1 MSKTN
6 IKMSQPS
13 FIIKKDDGIIV
24 CKIKA
29 SGKSGVFENLDID
42 HYRMSDKLKK
52 RFGISY
58 LWQEQTFTV
67 ITRHHKS
74 DVWNEIVGKRIAEAK
89 CKRQIYDFYHRVY
102 KFILDEIK
110 KSDIAQLE
118 RYVDN
123 LGYCQIR
130 EDKHYKDLMG

>member
-13 FIIKKDDGIIV
+13 FIVKKDDGIIV
-24 CKIKA
+24 CKIETK
-29 SGKSGVFENLDID
+29 GNTEVFEKLDI
-42 HYRMSDKLKK
+42 YMMSRKLKK
-52 RFGISY
+52 RFNIYSINDT
-58 LWQEQTFTV
+58 LTFTV
-67 ITRHHKS
+67 VTRHHKS

-89 CKRQIYDFYHRVY
+89 CKRQIYDFYHRIY

>member
-13 FIIKKDDGIIV
+13 FIVKKDDGIIV
-24 CKIKA
+24 CKIETK
-29 SGKSGVFENLDID
+29 GNTDVFEKLDI
-42 HYRMSDKLKK
+42 YMMSRKLKK
-52 RFGISY
+52 RFNIYSINDT
-58 LWQEQTFTV
+58 LTFTV
-67 ITRHHKS
+67 VTRHHKS
-74 DVWNEIVGKRIAEAK
+74 DVWNEIIGKRIAEAK

-102 KFILDEIK
+102 KFILDKIK

>member
-6 IKMSQPS
+6 IKMSQPTYIVKKNDGV
-13 FIIKKDDGIIV
+13 II
-24 CKIKA
+24 CKITTQGNNDIFKY
-29 SGKSGVFENLDID
+29 LDT
-42 HYRMSDKLKK
+42 YPMSRKLKK
-52 RFGISY
+52 KFHVTYINKV
-58 LWQEQTFTV
+58 LNFTTIV
-67 ITRHHKS
+67 HHHKS

>member
-13 FIIKKDDGIIV
+13 FIVKKDDGIIV
-24 CKIKA
+24 CKIETK
-29 SGKSGVFENLDID
+29 GNTEVFEKLDI
-42 HYRMSDKLKK
+42 YMMSRKLKK
-52 RFGISY
+52 RFNIYSINDT
-58 LWQEQTFTV
+58 LTFTV
-67 ITRHHKS
+67 VTRHHKS

-102 KFILDEIK
+102 KFILDKIK

>member
-6 IKMSQPS
+6 IKMGQPS
-13 FIIKKDDGIIV
+13 FIVKKDDGVIV
-24 CKIKA
+24 CKIETK
-29 SGKSGVFENLDID
+29 GNPDVFEHLDI
-42 HYRMSDKLKK
+42 YMLSRKLKK
-52 RFGISY
+52 RFNIY
-58 LWQEQTFTV
+58 NINDVLTFTV
-67 ITRHHKS
+67 VTRHHKS
-74 DVWNEIVGKRIAEAK
+74 DVWNEIIGKRIAEAK

>member
-13 FIIKKDDGIIV
+13 FIVKKDDGIIV
-24 CKIKA
+24 CKIETK
-29 SGKSGVFENLDID
+29 GNTEVFEKLDI
-42 HYRMSDKLKK
+42 YMMSRKLKK
-52 RFGISY
+52 RFNIYSINDT
-58 LWQEQTFTV
+58 LTFTV
-67 ITRHHKS
+67 VTRHHKS

-110 KSDIAQLE
+110 NSDIAQLE

>member
-13 FIIKKDDGIIV
+13 FIVKKDNGIIV
-24 CKIKA
+24 CKIETK
-29 SGKSGVFENLDID
+29 GNTEVFEKLDI
-42 HYRMSDKLKK
+42 YMMSRKLKK
-52 RFGISY
+52 RFNIYSINDT
-58 LWQEQTFTV
+58 LTCTV
-67 ITRHHKS
+67 VTRHHKS

-110 KSDIAQLE
+110 KFDIAQLE
-118 RYVDN
+118 RYIDN
-123 LGYCQIR
+123 LGYCQVR